1 MYLKYKA
8 ASGLHSITMFSFF
21 QTNSL
26 DIIWSNILKHS
37 RHAKHYAEH
46 KGEMFLTTFLK
57 NALADDKLHTTFLKN
72 ALADDKCITAMGTQ
86 YTSTQPSIVHAKTEC
101 NMSEH
106 IYSVSIRTASR
117 EDYCII
123 LHSTHPKD
131 TKKLHVS
138 FEALCRQGL
147 RIKFNPLGSFYT
159 CWNIEH
165 ALLFKIL
172 LLLRCSISRWES
184 HARPC
189 GCQCTVSEPSWQAI
203 QNKPHRH
210 SERSICFG
218 WEGHRPS
225 AREARFIM
233 TARKRPTEKLYK
245 ND

>member
-1 MYLKYKA
+1 
-8 ASGLHSITMFSFF
+8 
-21 QTNSL
+21 
-26 DIIWSNILKHS
+26 
-37 RHAKHYAEH
+37 
-46 KGEMFLTTFLK
+46 MFLTTFLK

-159 CWNIEH
+159 C
-165 ALLFKIL
+165 
-172 LLLRCSISRWES
+172 
-184 HARPC
+184 
-189 GCQCTVSEPSWQAI
+189 
-203 QNKPHRH
+203 
-210 SERSICFG
+210 
-218 WEGHRPS
+218 
-225 AREARFIM
+225 
-233 TARKRPTEKLYK
+233 
-245 ND
+245 